1 MIVAILI
8 ISVCAL
14 AVSIIALIKAC
25 KKGTNSDNVKVVKDS
40 AAPIME
46 SPFTYDAEKH
56 QYVLDGN
63 LNVKGGVSCLYS
75 ATFGEE

>member
-14 AVSIIALIKAC
+14 AVSIIALIKAG
-25 KKGTNSDNVKVVKDS
+25 KKSADADNVKVVKDS

-46 SPFTYDAEKH
+46 SPFTYDAEKR

>member
-14 AVSIIALIKAC
+14 AISIIALIKVG
-25 KKGTNSDNVKVVKDS
+25 KKSADADNVKVVKDS
-40 AAPIME
+40 AAPIIE
-46 SPFTYDAEKH
+46 SPFTYDEKKH

-63 LNVKGGVSCLYS
+63 LHIKGGISCFYS
-75 ATFGEE
+75 VALGEE